1 MLVIESSELTSII
14 ILLVSAWSFMSSKCI
29 NCGSKRLS
37 QIPYVGILADSA
49 IEKELFS
56 ELKVIVCLDCGLGYP
71 SSKLDPKMLDSYYEY
86 EYASLRQFVGLMN
99 GSWIKTL
106 FLKLMTYVN
115 ALIGLIIGYLDPRNE
130 EISSNRFASQVAFIK
145 PHLNPNNELRLLE
158 FGAGDAEFSRVLKES
173 LNVDV
178 QVDIVEPAPQYDKSF
193 KDLGFFKI
201 GVDSSCLNDGQ
212 YDLVHVSHVLQ
223 HLPSLDHDLEKLSL
237 SLKPGGLIFLEVP
250 NACREYWNARVFPNP
265 PFLNFFSIVSI
276 RGLANKYK
284 LSVVKE
290 TTFGESIRLSHCSSF
305 KLKGKFHPEFTRE
318 MFLQWRLKEIF
329 LRILASLR
337 PSSILRGE
345 RLMSYKSDNRAF
357 IRVIYRKL

>member
-1 MLVIESSELTSII
+1 M
-14 ILLVSAWSFMSSKCI
+14 
-29 NCGSKRLS
+29 
-37 QIPYVGILADSA
+37 
-49 IEKELFS
+49 
-56 ELKVIVCLDCGLGYP
+56 
-71 SSKLDPKMLDSYYEY
+71 
-86 EYASLRQFVGLMN
+86 
-99 GSWIKTL
+99 
-106 FLKLMTYVN
+106 
-115 ALIGLIIGYLDPRNE
+115 
-130 EISSNRFASQVAFIK
+130 
-145 PHLNPNNELRLLE
+145 
-158 FGAGDAEFSRVLKES
+158 
-173 LNVDV
+173 
-178 QVDIVEPAPQYDKSF
+178 
-193 KDLGFFKI
+193 
-201 GVDSSCLNDGQ
+201 
-212 YDLVHVSHVLQ
+212 LQ